1 LQDDSTPPSPST
13 HVSDLDPAI
22 ERVILRCLERD
33 PLDRPASALAV
44 AAALPGGDPLAA
56 ALAAGETP
64 SPEMVAA
71 AGEKHGLHPGV
82 AAAWLAVVIVG
93 LVVNAIVTAQA
104 STLNRTPMELPPDAL
119 AVRAR
124 DILRGLGYTEPP
136 ASSAFSFKAKW
147 SYVHYL
153 NKQSDDPNRMD
164 VLREADPP
172 VVSFWYRQSP
182 KPLVVDNFFARSFKE
197 DLISRTTVSWVIP
210 AWDEP
215 GMTGVVLNLRGKLR
229 WFRAIPPREEEAARP
244 ASEPPWSQWFP
255 EELVGFRLDDLE
267 PAPASHTPPDAYH
280 HRRAW
285 KAKFAGIDAPVRIEA
300 AAYAGKPVYFAVRGD
315 WEEYK
320 PLESN
325 VEPLKWLFAILSILV
340 KVTAAVLV
348 VRNWRLQR
356 ADRRGGFRFACYVFA
371 VYMIIWLLEASHI
384 FGRAEVLIF
393 EVGLAQALWQ
403 ATIAWLYYMALEPY
417 IRRLWPQTLTTTGRV
432 LEGRL
437 RDPVVGRDL
446 LVGIAVSMIANFVIL
461 FQVQLPTWLGWSLV
475 PPVNVD
481 PHVLRGPRS
490 VLSFFFEAQIAA
502 VQITLFLALL
512 LFLLRLLLRRQW
524 LANAAFVALYTGIFV
539 AASPFP
545 GLTWAFAPAVLA
557 VVVWVVTRFGLLAM
571 IAFVFSSWLIS
582 NIPLTFEPVWYR
594 DYGFFAMAM
603 VLALAGYGFWTS
615 LGGSDR
621 AAQ

>member
-1 LQDDSTPPSPST
+1 
-13 HVSDLDPAI
+13 
-22 ERVILRCLERD
+22 
-33 PLDRPASALAV
+33 
-44 AAALPGGDPLAA
+44 
-56 ALAAGETP
+56 
-64 SPEMVAA
+64 
-71 AGEKHGLHPGV
+71 
-82 AAAWLAVVIVG
+82 
-93 LVVNAIVTAQA
+93 
-104 STLNRTPMELPPDAL
+104 
-119 AVRAR
+119 
-124 DILRGLGYTEPP
+124 
-136 ASSAFSFKAKW
+136 
-147 SYVHYL
+147 
-153 NKQSDDPNRMD
+153 
-164 VLREADPP
+164 
-172 VVSFWYRQSP
+172 
-182 KPLVVDNFFARSFKE
+182 
-197 DLISRTTVSWVIP
+197 
-210 AWDEP
+210 
-215 GMTGVVLNLRGKLR
+215 
-229 WFRAIPPREEEAARP
+229 
-244 ASEPPWSQWFP
+244 
-255 EELVGFRLDDLE
+255 
-267 PAPASHTPPDAYH
+267 
-280 HRRAW
+280 
-285 KAKFAGIDAPVRIEA
+285 
-300 AAYAGKPVYFAVRGD
+300 
-315 WEEYK
+315 
-320 PLESN
+320 
-325 VEPLKWLFAILSILV
+325 
-340 KVTAAVLV
+340 
-348 VRNWRLQR
+348 
-356 ADRRGGFRFACYVFA
+356 
-371 VYMIIWLLEASHI
+371 
-384 FGRAEVLIF
+384 
-393 EVGLAQALWQ
+393 LWQ